1 MSALKD
7 IMSPKSIAIVG
18 ASDNKGRIGGK
29 PLSYMLDHK
38 YSGKI
43 FPVNPKHETIQ
54 GLKSYKNLTEIE
66 DDLDFVLIA
75 VPSLHVTNVLNEAVK
90 KKAKTALI
98 FSSGF
103 AEMGGKGKEYQ
114 DEIENISKNSSL
126 RIIGP
131 NWLGLFNAESK
142 F

>member
-1 MSALKD
+1 M
-7 IMSPKSIAIVG
+7 
-18 ASDNKGRIGGK
+18 
-29 PLSYMLDHK
+29 
-38 YSGKI
+38 
-43 FPVNPKHETIQ
+43 
-54 GLKSYKNLTEIE
+54 
-66 DDLDFVLIA
+66 
-75 VPSLHVTNVLNEAVK
+75 TNVLNEAVK

-131 NWLGLFNAESK
+131 NCLGLFNAESN
-142 F
+142 FYPTFTSAIDRAAPIPGGIAIASQSGAYGSHIYICLLYTSPSPRDFG